1 MIRDSDS
8 LSNTSLCSLFYL
20 QTYALFFISS
30 VGCIILYLGQGK
42 FYNST
47 TDTLKYVVNQANDTS
62 ENLRN
67 VSGYLAAAKEIK
79 VVQVILPA
87 NVQSDIDQVQ
97 AKINSASTTLS
108 DKALGNA
115 KDIKDLINAV

>member
-1 MIRDSDS
+1 M
-8 LSNTSLCSLFYL
+8 
-20 QTYALFFISS
+20 
-30 VGCIILYLGQGK
+30 YLGQGK

-47 TDTLKYVVNQANDTS
+47 TDTLKYVVDQANSTT
-62 ENLRN
+62 ENLKN

-87 NVQSDIDQVQ
+87 TVQSDIDEVQ

-108 DKALGNA
+108 DKALDNV
-115 KDIKDLINAV
+115 KDIKDLVNSV

>member
-1 MIRDSDS
+1 M
-8 LSNTSLCSLFYL
+8 
-20 QTYALFFISS
+20 
-30 VGCIILYLGQGK
+30 YLGQEK

-47 TDTLKYVVNQANDTS
+47 TDTLKYVVDQANSTT
-62 ENLRN
+62 ENLKN

-87 NVQSDIDQVQ
+87 TVQSDIDEVQ

-108 DKALGNA
+108 DKALDNV
-115 KDIKDLINAV
+115 KDIKDLVNSV